1 MFKVNFQLIFKHKNM
16 RKFSLIIVGLL
27 IIISPTLK
35 AQINVSK
42 TFNRASKEVKK
53 SSDKKEAEEKA
64 QAEQAEKERLQKE
77 LEKDYHLLSR
87 FEEAEKVYEKV
98 VKWEQYN
105 LPVNSNDSYLQWEAF
120 TKLEGKV
127 IRYQY
132 KVSPDNNSAYLLKMY
147 KIKLENAGFDV
158 VLAMDGEELGIS
170 SQTFYKEYYNSLGNS
185 KFGFAFGT
193 QGCRDHSLIV
203 GKITKDGKTVF
214 ASIYMTAFDNTTLI
228 TQDIIEAEM
237 IEEQKVIVTIFRGS
251 SVNYD
256 DEMGFDEFYVTTNV
270 SPEGELTT
278 KRIEGNIHHRFC
290 YAPKDRSIKEI
301 ITNYEEAI
309 KSKGG
314 KILVSSSGKAFYKEF
329 NKKRPDHGL
338 TNYEWIQFGLYN
350 NYYLSAI
357 VPGDKTDHYVLI
369 LPAQVEKKLVYS
381 LVIIETTAMEKGFVT
396 ADNIDMLNKGHIA
409 IYDIHFETG
418 KSEINERSA
427 IALENIVEF
436 LNIHAEKKYLIV
448 GHTDNVGDFAAN
460 IKLSTDRANSI
471 VNELIEKYGV
481 NPTQLMPYGIGSAS
495 PVANNLTD
503 EGKAKNRRV
512 EIVEQ

>member
-1 MFKVNFQLIFKHKNM
+1 M
-16 RKFSLIIVGLL
+16 RKYNLIIVGLL
-27 IIISPTLK
+27 IIISPTLN
-35 AQINVSK
+35 AQVNVSK
-42 TFNRASKEVKK
+42 AFNRASKEVKK

-77 LEKDYHLLSR
+77 LEKDYPLLSR
-87 FEEAEKVYEKV
+87 FEGAEKVYEKL
-98 VKWEQYN
+98 VKWEEYN
-105 LPVNSNDSYLQWEAF
+105 LPVNSNDSYLHWEAY
-120 TKLEGKV
+120 TKLEGRV
-127 IRYQY
+127 LRYQY
-132 KVSPDNNSAYLLKMY
+132 KVGSENNSAYLLKMY
-147 KIKLENAGFDV
+147 KTKLENAGFDV
-158 VLAMDGEELGIS
+158 VLAMDGKELGIS
-170 SQTFYKEYYNSLGNS
+170 SQTFYKEYYTTLGNS

-214 ASIYMTAFDNTTLI
+214 ASIYMTVFDNTSLI
-228 TQDIIEAEM
+228 TQDIIEAET

-251 SVNYD
+251 TVNYD
-256 DEMGFDEFYVTTNV
+256 DKMGYDEFYVTTNV
-270 SPEGELTT
+270 TSEGELTT

-290 YAPKDRSIKEI
+290 YAPADRSIKEI

-314 KILVSSSGKAFYKEF
+314 KILVSSSGKEFYKEF
-329 NKKRPDHGL
+329 SKKRPDHGL

-357 VPGDKTDHYVLI
+357 VSGDKTDHYVLI

-396 ADNIDMLNKGHIA
+396 ADNINDDMLSKGHIA
-409 IYDIHFETG
+409 IYGIHFETG
-418 KSEINERSA
+418 QSVIKLKSKETLNT
-427 IALENIVEF
+427 IANY
-436 LNIHAEKKYLIV
+436 LNNNTEKTFYIV
-448 GHTDNVGDFAAN
+448 GHTDNVGDFTEN
-460 IKLSTDRANSI
+460 KVLSDDRAKS
-471 VNELIEKYGV
+471 VMNELINTYSVKADQLKAYGV
-481 NPTQLMPYGIGSAS
+481 SSLS
-495 PVANNLTD
+495 PVASNSTD